1 MTEARFTR
9 DELLA
14 LFAAVDELLPNGP
27 RPEC

>member
-14 LFAAVDELLPNGP
+14 LLAAVDEFLPEGCQ
-27 RPEC
+27 PER

>member
-14 LFAAVDELLPNGP
+14 LFAAVDDLLPEGP
-27 RPEC
+27 QPVR